1 VTKRTLYLLLL
12 LLLSLAA
19 LVPPAWCAVTVVDEL
34 GPTQP
39 LAPLLDAFGE
49 RETRPDPPASKQRAG
64 DPAALLPIRSPGLS
78 PGVLQSRAISLPLT
92 RPVFLIGADA
102 ESLQWL
108 TDHHQ
113 QLTEMGAIGMLVQAD
128 TLDDLAAVAAAAN
141 GLSILPASA
150 SDIAAALQISV
161 YPVLISRDRIKQ

>member
-1 VTKRTLYLLLL
+1 MATRTIYL
-12 LLLSLAA
+12 LLLSLVVPA
-19 LVPPAWCAVTVVDEL
+19 LPAWCAVAVIDEL

-39 LAPLLDAFGE
+39 LAPLLDVLGE
-49 RETRPDPPASKQRAG
+49 REAPSDQTASMQRAG

-78 PGVLQSRAISLPLT
+78 LGVLQTRAISLPLT

-102 ESLQWL
+102 GSLRWL

-113 QLTEMGAIGMLVQAD
+113 QLVDIGAIGMLVQAD
-128 TLDDLAAVAAAAN
+128 TLDDLAAVAAAAD

-150 SDIAAALQISV
+150 SDIAAALQISA
-161 YPVLISRDRIKQ
+161 YPVLISRDRIEQ

>member
-1 VTKRTLYLLLL
+1 MAKRTICLLLA
-12 LLLSLAA
+12 SVVAS
-19 LVPPAWCAVTVVDEL
+19 VPPAWCAISVIDEL

-39 LAPLLDAFGE
+39 LAPLLDVFGE
-49 RETRPDPPASKQRAG
+49 REVPAVPPASAPRIG
-64 DPAALLPIRSPGLS
+64 DPATLLPIRSPGLA

-102 ESLQWL
+102 ESLRWV

-113 QLTEMGAIGMLVQAD
+113 KLIDIGAIGMLVQAD
-128 TLDDLAAVAAAAN
+128 TLEDLAAVAAAAD

-150 SDIAAALQISV
+150 SDIAAALKISV
-161 YPVLISRDRIKQ
+161 YPVLISRDRVEQ

>member
-1 VTKRTLYLLLL
+1 MAKRNIHL

-19 LVPPAWCAVTVVDEL
+19 LVPPAWSAVAVIDEL

-39 LAPLLDAFGE
+39 LAPLLDVFGD
-49 RETRPDPPASKQRAG
+49 RGAPSDQPASMQRAG

-78 PGVLQSRAISLPLT
+78 PGVLQTRVISAPVA
-92 RPVFLIGADA
+92 RPVFLVGADA
-102 ESLQWL
+102 RSLRWL

-113 QLTEMGAIGMLVQAD
+113 QLVDIGAVGMLVQAD
-128 TLDDLAAVAAAAN
+128 TVDDLAAVSAAAD

-161 YPVLISRDRIKQ
+161 YPVLISRDRIEQ